1 MKTLAESLKAR
12 PKPKPVP
19 ETFAE
24 HHDEGFHA
32 QAHAPQQILLQ
43 IDKGLGKH
51 FLIVLWLS
59 AFLAAVSLV
68 GTVVLFDA
76 FRVTRQ
82 HVKILEYDL
91 MDLRTKTG
99 NAHENTE

>member
-1 MKTLAESLKAR
+1 MKTLAEGLKRQHR
-12 PKPKPVP
+12 PQP
-19 ETFAE
+19 ETFTE
-24 HHDEGFHA
+24 HRDEGFHA

-43 IDKGLGKH
+43 VDKGLGKH
-51 FLIVLWLS
+51 FLIVLWMS
-59 AFLAAVSLV
+59 AILAAASIIAAF
-68 GTVVLFDA
+68 VLFDS

-99 NAHENTE
+99 NAHENTEE